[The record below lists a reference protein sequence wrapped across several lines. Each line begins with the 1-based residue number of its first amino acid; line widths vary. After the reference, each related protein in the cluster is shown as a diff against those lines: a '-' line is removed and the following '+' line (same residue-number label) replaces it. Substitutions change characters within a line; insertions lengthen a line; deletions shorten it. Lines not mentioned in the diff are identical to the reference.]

1 MLNERLVT
9 KYPQTAAP
17 TESVM
22 QKLITK
28 FRETDSVAN
37 AKRNRVRT
45 FCTLDNIERVQETW

>member
-1 MLNERLVT
+1 MT